1 MENNYYATR
10 AMKWVLRMVVWLLL
24 CIPAT
29 MYAQKSKTVSGTV
42 KDVTGAPIVGA
53 TVMIKG
59 TTIGTLTNQEGKFS
73 INVPEGKGNV
83 LVISFLGMERQEF
96 DVSEVSTLEVVLKE
110 TEVKLEDVIVV
121 GYGSQKKESVVGAI
135 AQTKGDVLVRTG
147 GVTNV
152 ASTLTGN
159 LPGVVTMQGTGK
171 PGQEDPIIL
180 IRGQATWNNA
190 KPLVLV
196 DGIERSLDGL
206 DINSIQSISVLKDA
220 SATAVFGVKGANGVI
235 LVTTK
240 RGTEGKANI
249 SVSSNVT
256 MKVPSKLPNK
266 YDAYDALRY
275 RNIAIERELGL
286 SPSSWDYITPI
297 PELNKYRNP
306 ANQEEAERYPNV
318 DWQKESFKDYA
329 FSYNNNISISGG
341 TPFVKY
347 YNALD
352 IINEGDVLRVRENN
366 KGYTPGYGY
375 NRLNIRSN
383 LDFNLTNTTT
393 LSTNL
398 AGIYANQKETWSDF
412 EYTIWQNAYTT
423 APDVFPVQYSDG
435 YWGYWLQ
442 DVQALNSLRI
452 VSNTGIRNRKTT
464 SLNTDFT
471 LTQDLG
477 MLLKGLNVKGTF
489 AMDNQFVSVGGIYD
503 DGSAYQKWIS
513 PDGKVFKKKP
523 RGPTK
528 YNNVLPKC
536 PFRSIKWI
544 IVEHCVK
551 CFIRCNSIMPGNST
565 VTILLPWDF
574 SAVISWLPGESFH
587 TIVRTGY
594 SA

>member
-513 PDGKVFKKKP
+513 PDGQ
-523 RGPTK
+523 
-528 YNNVLPKC
+528 
-536 PFRSIKWI
+536 
-544 IVEHCVK
+544 
-551 CFIRCNSIMPGNST
+551 
-565 VTILLPWDF
+565 
-574 SAVISWLPGESFH
+574 
-587 TIVRTGY
+587 
-594 SA
+594 